1 MKYFNQRGDTIVEV
15 MIAIIILGAAI
26 GGAFA
31 IANKSQQKAQHNHE
45 QYQAQLLANQQA
57 ELFRQS
63 YAAYSA
69 TGTRAGYASAT
80 SGVFCFTPAA
90 TQTASCTNGIY
101 TIAIEKVPDASS
113 GAANASL
120 TKLNYK
126 ISVAWDGLNG
136 QRRFV
141 ELIYGL

>member
-1 MKYFNQRGDTIVEV
+1 MKIFNSRGDTIVEV
-15 MIAIIILGAAI
+15 MIAIIILGAAT

-31 IANKSQQKAQHNHE
+31 IANRSQQKAQHNHE

-63 YAAYSA
+63 YAAYMAS
-69 TGTRAGYASAT
+69 GTRAGYAT
-80 SGVFCFTPAA
+80 LTNGTFCFTSAA
-90 TQTASCTNGIY
+90 TITASCTNGIY
-101 TIAIEKVPDASS
+101 TLSIQKVADANAGTAS
-113 GAANASL
+113 ASL

-126 ISVAWDGLNG
+126 VSVTWDGLNG